1 MVTLIDAYPPKF
13 TLDTARVL
21 NLFTGDRFYSSAD
34 AAIREAVLNAI
45 DACGRRGESEP
56 TCEPQIQVS
65 FDEDALTV
73 MVSDNG
79 DGMGKGE
86 LAELFSKVGASAS
99 NLAAKNAAEQY
110 KAVGEFGIGVISYYL
125 VCDKYRVHTKKGND
139 DPLGLEFTRTML
151 DGETAATDIPP
162 ERTTQGT
169 TLILFVK
176 TLDLLR
182 SLIAKFPHWIRNVHG
197 LSATIM
203 PSGLPL
209 RQGGLGREIRTVQVE
224 LPTWAE
230 RANIGPPYLFDA
242 WDHFDGSAHVDVLYR
257 GVFVDHLDVP
267 RLWATEGS
275 IDVNPK
281 DFKPKLNREGFVGD
295 TLRGEVT
302 QFLQAMH
309 PNILVHALDCMR
321 EVLDTPNAKEWTLR
335 RWVTLWLAIP
345 RDTSYANAAKAW
357 DEEFRNREAFLLLET
372 DGERGVSVADLELMK
387 DSVIYI
393 APTNLE
399 QQTDWVK
406 QAVRIL
412 RARGLRVVQGI
423 LRDDGYLHL
432 ANLLG
437 PSTDPLLQHFRGILP
452 RLERVEKI
460 AEHLVRADS
469 VAELFEANPRVRLV
483 PLGGKGA
490 PLVRVGNEIW
500 INVESSPGKEIVRE
514 VCDRNDGYFG
524 FLAACLMHA
533 PGAFAD
539 LANILRDAV
548 GVSLKLGLVRRQF
561 LRGLVK

>member
-1 MVTLIDAYPPKF
+1 MATSIDAYPPKF
-13 TLDTARVL
+13 TLEPARVL

-45 DACGRRGESEP
+45 DACGRRRDSEP
-56 TCEPQIQVS
+56 ASEPQIQVN

-73 MVSDNG
+73 TVSDNG

-99 NLAAKNAAEQY
+99 NLAAKGTADQY

-151 DGETAATDIPP
+151 DGDTPATDIPS
-162 ERTTQGT
+162 ERTAQGT

-182 SLIAKFPHWIRNVHG
+182 SLSAKFPHWIRNVHG
-197 LSATIM
+197 LSAAIL
-203 PSGLPL
+203 PNGLPL
-209 RQGGLGREIRTVQVE
+209 RQGGLGREVRTVKVE

-230 RANIGPPYLFDA
+230 RANIGPPFLFDA

-267 RLWATEGS
+267 RLWAIEGS
-275 IDVNPK
+275 LDVDPNK
-281 DFKPKLNREGFVGD
+281 FKPKLNREGFVGD
-295 TLRGEVT
+295 ALRGEVT
-302 QFLQAMH
+302 QFLQAIH
-309 PNILVHALDCMR
+309 PNVLEEALDCMR
-321 EVLDTPNAKEWTLR
+321 EVLDAPNTKEWTLR

-345 RDTSYANAAKAW
+345 RDARYANAAKAW
-357 DEEFRNREAFLLLET
+357 DEEFRNRKTFLLLET
-372 DGERGVSVADLELMK
+372 DGERGVSVSDLALIK
-387 DSVIYI
+387 DSVIYV
-393 APTNLE
+393 APTNLA

-423 LRDDGYLHL
+423 LRDDGYLHFASL
-432 ANLLG
+432 FG
-437 PSTDPLLQHFRGILP
+437 PSTDPLLQHFQGILP
-452 RLERVEKI
+452 KLERVENI
-460 AEHLVRADS
+460 AEQLVRADG
-469 VAELFEANPRVRLV
+469 VADLFDANPRVRLV
-483 PLGGKGA
+483 PLGGQGA

-500 INVESSPGKEIVRE
+500 IDVENSAGKRIVSE

-524 FLAACLMHA
+524 FLAACLTHA

-539 LANILRDAV
+539 LANILRDAINTP
-548 GVSLKLGLVRRQF
+548 LKLGLVRRQF
-561 LRGLVK
+561 LRGLLK